1 MNILW
6 IFFLILA
13 ICCFFISKNIFVV
26 ILALCCLYIIL
37 NYITENLNLSSIFA
51 FVWVFFVIV
60 GFCLYVLFGLYI
72 TENIEHT
79 RVLVF
84 TWVIY
89 TCLWITFINIFVLG
103 YFWST
108 LRTKNGPPGLRGPEG
123 ENGERGDD
131 GSCNTDA
138 IKALLMFQI
147 STYIDE
153 LYKEK
158 TGNNI
163 MNSENHQFPNTYLN
177 NKILTQSASRQY
189 SVLVASLNVHNKP
202 IAELITYIKNIWKI
216 WFDLIYDA
224 NPNWFNDA
232 TGDED
237 YQWVRPLGQDKT
249 PTTSSAYSPFT
260 EIKKYDMYYW
270 GITRTFRPLK
280 AEICRTSPN
289 YQSSKLPTL
298 NNTEPRLKIMFSND
312 YTKITDD
319 KGTDGYPDASWWRPN
334 QVIKGND
341 TYYPIGDILTAGD
354 RNYVYWN
361 LFKKGNTIID
371 DIQYD
376 GKVDGKLGPDM
387 KSLLVSGDVV
397 DPITLLDWSTSIIG
411 GRNDI
416 ASATPYCPTG
426 YVSMGD
432 VISSTNGGGGFKTDL
447 KDKNETRPIKCVP
460 ADCVINTN
468 NNNSA
473 KAVWE
478 SDWGWDPKYYVLN
491 HFDST
496 NNEAT
501 GENGYNVYRYKN
513 LNPFYKINPKCLEP
527 PPEGI
532 SNTKE
537 PEKEFTDLGIGWYG
551 HPYKLDPKY
560 SIFTFLNLVPEG
572 MIINKSTGRRFY
584 IIHYGGEDVNIYNVL
599 DYNYDTN
606 KFDNGLQIDT
616 AKNSAR
622 VISRPLTRTDA
633 RQQWTII
640 IKVDKTQ
647 LTLKNV
653 MNKQSLFIGL
663 EPVSGIIQFS
673 TINLYNFSQQINKSK
688 QIQSTYLTPNQISDN
703 TTFTFVSTFGT
714 QMNIIDNDK
723 QSQQRFINGSR
734 IRISSSNKQP
744 INLFGILVYDS
755 QGSLIKTMNDTQTKA
770 LASSSSVYQ
779 NHTATNA
786 LKIIN
791 ENLTRNILQ
800 AIEGENLIN
809 KANNWNTY
817 TLNGAL
823 CAYTDNKTLN
833 VSGDN
838 WVEYKFNSKTDN
850 DANITIAGIELYFE
864 SVKYLERMDNV
875 KIEIFKKAD
884 NGTDVDKLVWSD
896 NTGNRNDNINSK
908 GMKVFIIGTHGQIY
922 N

>member
-79 RVLVF
+79 SVLVF

-153 LYKEK
+153 LYKNK
-158 TGNNI
+158 TGTNI
-163 MNSENHQFPNTYLN
+163 MNSENHQFPNTYIN

-189 SVLVASLNVHNKP
+189 SVLVASLSVHNKP

-224 NPNWFNDA
+224 NPNWFNDT

-237 YQWVRPLGQDKT
+237 YQWVRPLGQDKI
-249 PTTSSAYSPFT
+249 PTSSSAYSPFT

-280 AEICRTSPN
+280 AEICRTTPN

-312 YTKITDD
+312 YAKITDD
-319 KGTDGYPDASWWRPN
+319 YKTNGRPDASWWRVE
-334 QVIKGND
+334 QVNKGND
-341 TYYPIGDILTAGD
+341 TYYPIGDIITAGD
-354 RNYVYWN
+354 GKYVYGN

-376 GKVDGKLGPDM
+376 GKVDGKFGPDI
-387 KSLLVSGDVV
+387 KSLLVSGDIV
-397 DPITLLDWSTSIIG
+397 DPISYTHSWIG
-411 GRNDI
+411 GYNLI
-416 ASATPYCPTG
+416 SAATPVCPSG

-432 VISSTNGGGGFKTDL
+432 VISYSTYGGGVNSYL
-447 KDKNETRPIKCVP
+447 EDKNEKRPVKCVP
-460 ADCVINTN
+460 SDCVINN
-468 NNNSA
+468 NKNSSA
-473 KAVWE
+473 TQIWRAGRNG
-478 SDWGWDPKYYVLN
+478 GWKGHYVLN
-491 HFDST
+491 HFDR
-496 NNEAT
+496 NANDAT
-501 GENGYNVYRYKN
+501 GENGYNVFRILN
-513 LNPFYKINPKCLEP
+513 TNPFYKINPKCLEP

-532 SNTKE
+532 SNSKE
-537 PEKEFTDLGIGWYG
+537 PEKEYTDLGIGWYG

-572 MIINKSTGRRFY
+572 MIINKASGRRFY

-606 KFDNGLQIDT
+606 KFDNGLQIDS

-622 VISRPLTRTDA
+622 VISRTLSRKDA
-633 RQQWTII
+633 RQQWNII
-640 IKVDKTQ
+640 IKEDKTQ

-663 EPVSGIIQFS
+663 EPSSGNPQFS
-673 TINLYNFSQQINKSK
+673 TINLDNFAQQINKSK
-688 QIQSTYLTPNQISDN
+688 QIQSTYLTPDQISDN

-714 QMNIIDNDK
+714 QMNIIDTDK
-723 QSQQRFINGSR
+723 QSQPRFINGSR

-744 INLFGILVYDS
+744 INLFGIFVYDS

-791 ENLTRNILQ
+791 ENSTRNILQ

-823 CAYTDNKTLN
+823 CAYTDNKKLN

-838 WVEYKFNSKTDN
+838 WVEYKFNSKTGN

-908 GMKVFIIGTHGQIY
+908 GMKVFIIGTNGQIY